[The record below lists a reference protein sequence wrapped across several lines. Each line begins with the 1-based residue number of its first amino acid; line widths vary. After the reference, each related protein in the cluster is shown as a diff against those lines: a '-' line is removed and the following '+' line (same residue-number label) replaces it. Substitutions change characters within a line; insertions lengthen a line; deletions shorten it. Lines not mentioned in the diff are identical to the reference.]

1 MTADELK
8 TLLYSERSEKI
19 EQAIQYLVTLLTS
32 SDEDIR
38 RAGYDALEESFKEAL
53 YRSCLNYGSLAGGF
67 TRSLMTAVTRTVETW
82 AKQHEAGVAP
92 QRGRG

>member
-8 TLLYSERSEKI
+8 TLLYSGRTEEIERAI
-19 EQAIQYLVTLLTS
+19 EHLVTSLTS
-32 SDEDIR
+32 QDDGIR

-67 TRSLMTAVTRTVETW
+67 TRPLMTAVTRTVETW
-82 AKQHEAGVAP
+82 ANQHEAGVAP

>member
-8 TLLYSERSEKI
+8 TLLYSGRAEEI
-19 EQAIQYLVTLLTS
+19 EHAIEHLVTLLTS
-32 SDEDIR
+32 LDEDARQI
-38 RAGYDALEESFKEAL
+38 GYDALEESFKEAL

-67 TRSLMTAVTRTVETW
+67 TQPLMTAVTRSVETW
-82 AKQHEAGVAP
+82 VKQHEAGVAP